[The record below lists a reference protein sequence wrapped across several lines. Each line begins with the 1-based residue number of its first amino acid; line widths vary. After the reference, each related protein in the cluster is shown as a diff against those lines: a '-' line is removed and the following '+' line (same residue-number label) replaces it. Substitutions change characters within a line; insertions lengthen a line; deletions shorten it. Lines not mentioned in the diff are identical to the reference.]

1 MKDTTKNTVPK
12 GSNNKRKRETTTDD
26 TETTN
31 SVPLKRV
38 FGTALSDVTNL
49 HPSVG
54 RPIILTGQLSSLCAS
69 VVSETNNVKGNSSA
83 SGKRVKTNPDF
94 ISQANLTSKTSTLHP
109 SLTAQGSTTMRKR
122 KPKNDEAEII
132 QPVFTS
138 EASNIPL
145 PRILSDIWKE
155 KAISSG
161 KRPTSTVQGS
171 TANLSNAATTQQ
183 GSSTLHLKSTLP
195 RVLSDIWKEKAIAFG
210 NMKTSTSVFNSQE
223 NSKSTASAFQP
234 TSTGNTKRA
243 QTKKAPMDLPDADG
257 YDSEEDGDELFQ
269 FDYDGNSDQYEE
281 QEYDCS
287 SEESGTES
295 DSTISTMEETVPVLS
310 RTKEPALR
318 SGCKYKTS

>member
-26 TETTN
+26 AETTN

-38 FGTALSDVTNL
+38 FGSVLSDVTNL

-54 RPIILTGQLSSLCAS
+54 RQIILTGQLSSLRAS

-94 ISQANLTSKTSTLHP
+94 ISQ
-109 SLTAQGSTTMRKR
+109 GSTTMRKR
-122 KPKNDEAEII
+122 KPKNYEAEII

-145 PRILSDIWKE
+145 PRILSAQDNLT
-155 KAISSG
+155 STQSTLQ
-161 KRPTSTVQGS
+161 PTSTVQGS

-183 GSSTLHLKSTLP
+183 GSSTLRLKSTLP
-195 RVLSDIWKEKAIAFG
+195 RVLS
-210 NMKTSTSVFNSQE
+210 
-223 NSKSTASAFQP
+223 
-234 TSTGNTKRA
+234 
-243 QTKKAPMDLPDADG
+243 APMDLPDADG

-269 FDYDGNSDQYEE
+269 FDYDGNSDQYGE

-310 RTKEPALR
+310 RTKEPAPR
-318 SGCKYKTS
+318 SGCFIPAL

>member
-69 VVSETNNVKGNSSA
+69 VVSETNNA
-83 SGKRVKTNPDF
+83 
-94 ISQANLTSKTSTLHP
+94 QANLTSKTSTLHP

-145 PRILSDIWKE
+145 PRILS
-155 KAISSG
+155 
-161 KRPTSTVQGS
+161 
-171 TANLSNAATTQQ
+171 
-183 GSSTLHLKSTLP
+183 
-195 RVLSDIWKEKAIAFG
+195 
-210 NMKTSTSVFNSQE
+210 
-223 NSKSTASAFQP
+223 
-234 TSTGNTKRA
+234 
-243 QTKKAPMDLPDADG
+243 APMDLPDADG

-318 SGCKYKTS
+318 SGCNIIPPLNPSSASSTAPVCGP